1 MIGFGLDRQV
11 FPRVAEGGLVLPS
24 DDATVH
30 LHTLKES
37 CYVQPER
44 RSSTRSRQRT
54 ARRQREAGGSWPSG
68 PAAQVVR
75 SSSAT
80 AYQAHLTELA
90 AAYPASRVWVEAD
103 GIWLVVHSRL
113 LEGLDREAV
122 FVVAIPF
129 DTSKT
134 TQGWGFWSRGC
145 LAFAQWI
152 GPRHTNFPTGS
163 ICAFDA
169 QDNVWATGDSI
180 VTLLDL
186 YSVWAVRHLHLEHFG
201 RWPGSQTARWAYE
214 RRIECREDELCGC
227 GSLDKTYA
235 ECCLPD
241 DLQRS
246 LLVDALFFLQ
256 EIPEPE
262 RAPPVE
268 ILQFLRRQSAPPP
281 IAE

>member
-1 MIGFGLDRQV
+1 
-11 FPRVAEGGLVLPS
+11 VLPN

-54 ARRQREAGGSWPSG
+54 ARRQREASGSWPSG

-129 DTSKT
+129 DTTRT

-163 ICAFDA
+163 ICAFDE
-169 QDNVWATGDSI
+169 QDNVWTTGDSI

-186 YSVWAVRHLHLEHFG
+186 YSLWAVRHLHLEQFG

-214 RRIECREDELCGC
+214 RRVECREDELCGC

-235 ECCLPD
+235 ECCLPN

-246 LLVDALFFLQ
+246 LLLDALFFLK
-256 EIPEPE
+256 EIPETK